1 MNVNHSMK
9 YVDDIKIDT
18 VRGLHVIKIHDLFNK
33 KTQFSLLCNYLSVGL
48 FHSFQYKR
56 PKRIKSDIYF
66 QSPGDGSPYLNPGSS
81 DYRRSGVLSGLNNDY
96 FWSLFFQKRIPS
108 LNINVNKMCFL
119 PLF

>member
-1 MNVNHSMK
+1 MSQEMNENHSMK

-56 PKRIKSDIYF
+56 PKRIKSDMYF
-66 QSPGDGSPYLNPGSS
+66 RNCPKKVMLCLHITTHYLLDKSM
-81 DYRRSGVLSGLNNDY
+81 YCIWY
-96 FWSLFFQKRIPS
+96 CIFKKATF
-108 LNINVNKMCFL
+108 
-119 PLF
+119 